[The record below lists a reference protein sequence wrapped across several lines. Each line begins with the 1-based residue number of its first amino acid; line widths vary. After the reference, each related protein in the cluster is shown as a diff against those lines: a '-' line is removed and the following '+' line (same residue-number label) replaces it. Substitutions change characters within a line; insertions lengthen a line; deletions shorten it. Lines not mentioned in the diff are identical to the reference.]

1 MADAAVVGSGP
12 NGLAAAVTL
21 ARAGLS
27 VRVYEAEDSIG
38 GASRT
43 LELGL
48 PGHRHDIGAAVHP
61 MALTSP
67 FFREIGLPERVG
79 FVVPEVSFA
88 HPLPNG
94 RTGLVWRDLDRTAAG
109 LGSAGAAYARLFG
122 PLVHAYGAVTDL
134 VLHPLLRVPS
144 GLGGVG
150 ATAAFGL
157 RAAAL
162 SLPGS
167 VLRSAVGTLPPL
179 LDGKGWGGADRQD
192 AEMVAALLAGVRS
205 HNAGGGAG
213 PAANGAAL
221 MLATAAHATGWPIPL
236 GGSQAIP
243 NALAMDLIDHGG
255 RIETGRRVER
265 IADLDEELVFCDTS
279 PEDLARIGAAVLP
292 EGYRKR
298 LLATRR
304 GPGSSVV
311 HYVLDGPIPWRDPD
325 IALAG
330 TVHLGGTAA
339 DIRRW
344 ELDQNGSADRR
355 GWADFGARF
364 GSGREAGRGSASGP
378 YVIVSQPSLF
388 DESRAPAG
396 RHVIWAYCHV
406 PFGSPADMTEAITAR
421 LEAAAPGFRDTVI
434 HSEAMTAPGLQAR
447 NANLVGGDISGG
459 AVDLAGMLSRP
470 VLAPSPWRTPA
481 RGLYLCS
488 SSTPPGPAVHGM
500 CGHLAARTALRDLV
514 G

>member
-38 GASRT
+38 GGSRT

-61 MALTSP
+61 MALASP
-67 FFREIGLPERVG
+67 FFREIGLADRVD
-79 FVVPEVSFA
+79 FIVPEVSYA
-88 HPLPNG
+88 HPLPDG
-94 RTGLVWRDLDRTAAG
+94 RTGLAWRDLERTAEG
-109 LGSAGAAYARLFG
+109 LGSAGPAYERLFG
-122 PLVHAYGAVTDL
+122 PLVRAYGSVTDL
-134 VLHPLLRVPS
+134 VLHPLLRMPH
-144 GLGGVG
+144 GLDGLG
-150 ATAAFGL
+150 ATAAFGV

-162 SLPGS
+162 SVPAP
-167 VLRSAVGTLPPL
+167 VLNSAAGMLPPL
-179 LDGKGWGGADRQD
+179 LGGAGWGGAGGKDVE
-192 AEMVAALLAGVRS
+192 AMAALLAGVRA

-221 MLATAAHATGWPIPL
+221 VLGTAAHATGWPIPL

-265 IADLDEELVFCDTS
+265 IADLEEELVFCDTS
-279 PEDLARIGAAVLP
+279 PEDLARIAGAVLP
-292 EGYRKR
+292 EGYRNR

-304 GPGSSVV
+304 GPGSCVV
-311 HYVLDGPIPWRDPD
+311 HYVLDGPVPWRDPD

-344 ELDQNGSADRR
+344 ELDQRGPGSRR
-355 GWADFGARF
+355 GAGGRGRRAGA
-364 GSGREAGRGSASGP
+364 GSGPGIGGGHGP

-388 DESRAPAG
+388 DPSRAPAG
-396 RHVIWAYCHV
+396 HHVLWAYCHV
-406 PFGSPADMTEAITAR
+406 PFGSPADMTEAITAQ
-421 LEAAAPGFRDTVI
+421 LEAAAPGFRDTVV

-470 VLAPSPWRTPA
+470 VLAASPWRTPA

-500 CGHLAARTALRDLV
+500 CGHLAARTALKDLA

>member
-1 MADAAVVGSGP
+1 MADAAVIGSGP

-27 VRVYEAEDSIG
+27 VRVYEAEDTIG
-38 GASRT
+38 GASRS

-61 MALTSP
+61 MALASP
-67 FFREIGLPERVG
+67 FFREIGLAERVG
-79 FVVPEVSFA
+79 FAVPEVSFA
-88 HPLPNG
+88 HPLPDG
-94 RTGLVWRDLDRTAAG
+94 RTGLAWRDLDRTVAG
-109 LGSAGAAYARLFG
+109 LGAAGPAYGRLFG
-122 PLVHAYGAVTDL
+122 PLVRAYGAVTDM
-134 VLHPLLRVPS
+134 VLHPLLRVPRGLS
-144 GLGGVG
+144 GLG

-162 SLPGS
+162 SLPETI
-167 VLRSAVGTLPPL
+167 LRSAAGTLPPL
-179 LDGKGWGGADRQD
+179 LGGAGWPGAS
-192 AEMVAALLAGVRS
+192 AEETETVAALLAGVRS

-279 PEDLARIGAAVLP
+279 PEGLARIGAAVLP

-311 HYVLDGPIPWRDPD
+311 HYVLNGPIPWRDPD

-344 ELDQNGSADRR
+344 EVDQNGSADPR
-355 GWADFGARF
+355 GGAR
-364 GSGREAGRGSASGP
+364 AGRAANQGLGSGP

-388 DESRAPAG
+388 DPSRAPAG
-396 RHVIWAYCHV
+396 HHVVWAYCHV
-406 PFGSPADMTEAITAR
+406 PFGSPADMTEPITAQ
-421 LEAAAPGFRDTVI
+421 LEAAAPGFRDTIV
-434 HSEAMTAPGLQAR
+434 HAEAMTAPGLQAR
-447 NANLVGGDISGG
+447 NANLIGGDISGG
-459 AVDLAGMLSRP
+459 VADLAGMLSRP

-500 CGHLAARTALRDLV
+500 CGYLAARTALKDLV